1 MKQGKTEK
9 AVFAKLSTQKVEL
22 SQHEVALNKISDISK
37 LLQDGEDMLKNADSE
52 LSGIAKRMSNGLI
65 VVAANVPAQAKNAMK
80 LAEELGADNV
90 IQDLKQILDKADA
103 LRKRYE
109 PTYNNIK

>member
-9 AVFAKLSTQKVEL
+9 AVFAKLSKVEL
-22 SQHEVALNKISDISK
+22 AQHEVELNKVGDISK

-52 LSGIAKRMSNGLI
+52 LSDIAKRMSRGLI
-65 VVAANVPAQAKNAMK
+65 VVASNVPAQAKNAMK

-109 PTYNNIK
+109 ATYNNIK